1 MRKKNNKI
9 KKLVIVIVIM
19 AISIIGGGYYSYVR
33 ITNLETAN
41 ADLNYEIESNTQTVY
56 VAIKDITHG
65 DMLYDSSTAPSVDD
79 VNVEMQNVATGLE
92 PSYYM
97 TADMLGRQAVVD
109 MDYGTPV
116 MATMVSSE
124 EGELSDDERD
134 CEISVVQ
141 VMTDQAVADHV
152 DVRIAYP
159 DGSDY
164 IVLSNK
170 KISQIDLQ
178 NCIWHANLNEKEI
191 LYLTSA
197 TVDAYLIDGAKLYTT
212 RYVEDTLQG
221 SAEANYIPKEST
233 ITLLTEDPNIVNEAI
248 DALNLAARR
257 IRLEET
263 LGTVTDEQKAEI
275 EAKNEEDK
283 TKRDTFVS
291 DTITNEE
298 AQAQNT
304 GLTDTVTDTTEESE
318 ESEST
323 KEDSSVLN

>member
-1 MRKKNNKI
+1 MRKRNNKV
-9 KKLVIVIVIM
+9 KKLVVVIVLMILG
-19 AISIIGGGYYSYVR
+19 AIGGGYYAYVR

-41 ADLNYEIESNTQTVY
+41 ADLNYEIESNTQSVY
-56 VAIKDITHG
+56 VAIKDIAHG
-65 DMLYDSSTAPSVDD
+65 DMLYDSTTAPSADD

-97 TADMLGRQAVVD
+97 TADMLGRQAIVD
-109 MDYGTPV
+109 MEYGTPI

-124 EGELSDDERD
+124 EGELSADERD

-141 VMTDQAVADHV
+141 VMTDQAVSDHV

-178 NCIWHANLNEKEI
+178 NCIWHANLNEEEI

-221 SAEANYIPKEST
+221 SAEANYVPKEST

-263 LGTVTDEQKAEI
+263 LGTVTDEEKAKI
-275 EAKNEEDK
+275 ETENEADRG
-283 TKRDTFVS
+283 KRESYVS
-291 DTITNEE
+291 DAITNEKAE
-298 AQAQNT
+298 TQ
-304 GLTDTVTDTTEESE
+304 DVTSIDDTTST
-318 ESEST
+318 SDEST
-323 KEDSSVLN
+323 ESSSDDNASVLN